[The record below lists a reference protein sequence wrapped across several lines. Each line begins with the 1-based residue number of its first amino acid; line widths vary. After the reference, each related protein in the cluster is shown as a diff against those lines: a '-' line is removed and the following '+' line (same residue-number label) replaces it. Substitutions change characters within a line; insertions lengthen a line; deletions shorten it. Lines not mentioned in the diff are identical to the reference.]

1 MGKSDT
7 PENRVKTEVLKYLK
21 LRRIYCWSNPSG
33 AVRIRPGKF
42 MSFGK
47 KGSADIIGLLAPD
60 GKFLAV
66 ETKAPN
72 GRLSPEQKQFL
83 AGIREQGGMAVIA
96 RSWADVD
103 RALREAGYV
112 NDGPLFDRGGI
123 ERGDAAP
130 GVRG

>member
-1 MGKSDT
+1 MSKSDT
-7 PENRVKTEVLKYLK
+7 PENRVKTEVMKYLK

-33 AVRIRPGKF
+33 AVRVRPGKF

-66 ETKAPN
+66 ETKAPD

-83 AGIREQGGMAVIA
+83 AGIREQGGGVIPEVPC
-96 RSWADVD
+96 RNGPGNSRGKRRERTGR
-103 RALREAGYV
+103 RAL
-112 NDGPLFDRGGI
+112 
-123 ERGDAAP
+123 P
-130 GVRG
+130 GEPPPVRGVG